1 MNAAVVYVHGLWLSG
16 HEAFMLRRRLEKD
29 RGYEWQAFSYASTLL
44 TMAEIADALHETINA
59 IDAPI
64 VHLVGHSLGG
74 LAILRCLEQHPQQP
88 PGRVV
93 FLGTPCLTSR
103 TANAVARFR
112 FGRAMMGQAATEELL
127 YTHVRVW
134 QPGRELGIIAGN
146 QSFSLGRLVVDFDEA
161 NDGTVAVS
169 ETRLPGATAHIVLP
183 VSHSGMLLSAR
194 VAHEVGQF
202 LELGHFGAAPA
213 SGSPPP
219 PGPSPPP

>member
-16 HEAFMLRRRLEKD
+16 HEGFMLRRRLEKD
-29 RGYEWQAFSYASTLL
+29 RGYEWHAFGYASTLL
-44 TMAEIADALHETINA
+44 TMAQIVDALDATMKS

-74 LAILRCLEQHPQQP
+74 IAIMRCFERHPDQP

-93 FLGTPCLTSR
+93 FLGTPCLASR

-112 FGRAMMGQAATEELL
+112 FGRAILGQAATEELL
-127 YTHVRVW
+127 YAHERAW
-134 QPGRELGIIAGN
+134 KPHRELGIIAGN
-146 QSFSLGRLVVDFDEA
+146 QSFSLGRLVTDFDEA

-194 VAHEVGQF
+194 VAHEAGQF
-202 LELGHFGAAPA
+202 LELGHFGAAPTNAAPSA
-213 SGSPPP
+213 SPAP
-219 PGPSPPP
+219 